1 MRLQSGTLCRPS
13 LGFLFFQG
21 SGGCCLPQ
29 GSFQRPG
36 GKLGPGGLGRDGS
49 QEASAGPGKVS
60 AWRERKQVA
69 EASPAPCLETFPG
82 VCSRQCPWDSGP
94 GLQGREGH
102 RGLQQALQLTGG
114 PGELEPGPCQ
124 GSGYHVSHFQMRW
137 NLLRAQTAAFVAW
150 TLAAGHPH
158 YYPAFLPLSSLSR
171 PPSDHNE
178 RQETQTQIELIAP
191 CYLPSLFPES
201 LPSPSR
207 NPEWSCRHHKND
219 FVPIRKMCLFL
230 KALYCQQPESYLNN
244 YKCTMAGT

>member
-1 MRLQSGTLCRPS
+1 MGCRVVDKPTHLRCGTGGSGRLRGLRLQSGTLCRPS

-102 RGLQQALQLTGG
+102 RGLQQALQLTQEVLGNWSQG
-114 PGELEPGPCQ
+114 PVKAVGTMSPTFRCAGTFSGPRPQHLWPGPWQQDILTTILPFCLCPPCP
-124 GSGYHVSHFQMRW
+124 GPLLTTMRDKR
-137 NLLRAQTAAFVAW
+137 LR
-150 TLAAGHPH
+150 
-158 YYPAFLPLSSLSR
+158 
-171 PPSDHNE
+171 
-178 RQETQTQIELIAP
+178 
-191 CYLPSLFPES
+191 
-201 LPSPSR
+201 
-207 NPEWSCRHHKND
+207 
-219 FVPIRKMCLFL
+219 RK
-230 KALYCQQPESYLNN
+230 LN
-244 YKCTMAGT
+244 